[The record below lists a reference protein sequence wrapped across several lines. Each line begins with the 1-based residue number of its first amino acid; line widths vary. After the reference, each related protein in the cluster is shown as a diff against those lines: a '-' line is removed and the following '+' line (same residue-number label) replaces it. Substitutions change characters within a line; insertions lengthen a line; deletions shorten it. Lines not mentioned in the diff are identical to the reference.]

1 MQYYTEGAL
10 RSVLQSDE
18 MMKTWLRCVD
28 RCGQIA
34 SGLAL
39 IHKEDIVHRD
49 LHSGN
54 LLHQLSK
61 RSDYDAATEIA
72 DFGMSVAADSV
83 ARERDGKY
91 GVIPYMAPELFRGQ
105 PHTQSSDVYA
115 FGIIMWEV
123 SSQQSPFSGH
133 NHDVLLMLQICNG
146 LRPTLVDATPKCWS
160 DLMQRCWHPNPS
172 NRPTADEV
180 EDIVCNWDMILQGK

>member
-1 MQYYTEGAL
+1 M
-10 RSVLQSDE
+10 
-18 MMKTWLRCVD
+18 
-28 RCGQIA
+28 
-34 SGLAL
+34 
-39 IHKEDIVHRD
+39 HRD

-54 LLHQLSK
+54 LLHKCVSSVLK
-61 RSDYDAATEIA
+61 DNDEATDIA

-123 SSQQSPFSGH
+123 SSHQSPFSGH
-133 NHDVLLMLQICNG
+133 NHDLLLMLEICNG
-146 LRPTLVDATPKCWS
+146 LRPTVVDATPKC
-160 DLMQRCWHPNPS
+160 
-172 NRPTADEV
+172 
-180 EDIVCNWDMILQGK
+180 